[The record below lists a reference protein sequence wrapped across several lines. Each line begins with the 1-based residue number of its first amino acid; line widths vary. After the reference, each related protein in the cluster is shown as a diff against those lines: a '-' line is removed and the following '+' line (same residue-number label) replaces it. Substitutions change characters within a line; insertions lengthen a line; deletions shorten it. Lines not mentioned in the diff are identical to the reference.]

1 MRAHSF
7 LFLDV
12 DASKAMNLEARVKEH
27 IRDLHRHIRCNIIAD
42 VGRVRY
48 VTSSVQFL
56 STYTA
61 LQLSIAGIVGTIQSL
76 FSAKAKKQ
84 KLSVAESLFE
94 DGATIDRTTNNV
106 LSLLIGA
113 SVELSQC
120 TYRSSDHGVVD

>member
-1 MRAHSF
+1 
-7 LFLDV
+7 
-12 DASKAMNLEARVKEH
+12 
-27 IRDLHRHIRCNIIAD
+27 
-42 VGRVRY
+42 
-48 VTSSVQFL
+48 
-56 STYTA
+56 

-94 DGATIDRTTNNV
+94 DGASIDRTTNNV

-113 SVELSQC
+113 TVELSQC